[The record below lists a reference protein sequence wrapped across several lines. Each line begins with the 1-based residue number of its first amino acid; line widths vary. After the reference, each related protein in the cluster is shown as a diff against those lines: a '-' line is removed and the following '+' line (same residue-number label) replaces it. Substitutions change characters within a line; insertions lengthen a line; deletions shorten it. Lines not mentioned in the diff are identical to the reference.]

1 MFGEQQNQG
10 LMPRA
15 LTELFRLLQ
24 LAPSGGSSAGTSRL
38 LDFAA
43 LESHNSQGATSEAAA
58 AAAAAASGGGV
69 KGGAGSPLPAVR
81 PFRVSMS
88 LVEVGEKGMR
98 DLLAPTWPS
107 GASKW
112 SDSVR
117 AHAPQMKN
125 FFFIRRSKW
134 SELNDVEA
142 EKIVRI
148 KASS

>member
-117 AHAPQMKN
+117 AHAPQMKI